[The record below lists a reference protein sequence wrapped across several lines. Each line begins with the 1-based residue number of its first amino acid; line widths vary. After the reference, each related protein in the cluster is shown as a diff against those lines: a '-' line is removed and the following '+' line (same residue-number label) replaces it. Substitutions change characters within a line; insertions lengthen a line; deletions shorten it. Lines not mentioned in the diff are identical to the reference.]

1 MSTAGDYV
9 GEEVWHRIV
18 QIVTNTEELQEY
30 AARKV
35 YEYLKNPACH
45 ETIVKVGAY
54 ILGEFGHLIAIE
66 EDPNSISP
74 IEQFQLINSKIS
86 IVSNPTKALIL
97 TTYIKWLNLFPE
109 IKNYLLAVLA
119 RFTHS
124 LDSELQQRACEY
136 LSISKISEK
145 NQNENGG
152 EEELLQIVFDEMPP
166 FPESRGSAL
175 LNRLMK
181 KHMQGGINTNNN
193 KSSSGKDGN
202 KDSIDD
208 DEANKATTRRKAI
221 PESSIQQNG
230 SSSTATNGDN
240 QTGPT
245 PEDAAMIATAGA
257 SSGEAYV
264 APDDI
269 MAGLAGLDLTSHTTL
284 DPMSQ
289 QLESSMPNTAST
301 PGLMESV
308 TTPSASAQAPLIA
321 NGTSDGSR
329 ELNGPST
336 SASTS
341 TTAINTPMT
350 TPQVPAT
357 PPAEIH
363 FTHGAEKW
371 LSRLSYNSEG
381 ILYEDSQL
389 QIGLKSEYHNHQGR
403 IALYFG
409 NKISVPFSSLTVTIE
424 SQEPEALNCN
434 LQKIPPAT
442 LNAATQIQQIVQLE
456 CKSPFFKCPV
466 MRVSYLA
473 GSLQTLT
480 LKLPVWINKF
490 MEVTTLDSQSF
501 FERWKAIG
509 GAPRESQA
517 VFACRLSPKG
527 DVDISRNKKVVRGL
541 RFGILDGVD
550 PNPNNLV
557 AASVFHTATGKVG
570 CLLRLEPNS
579 AAKVSWRCLPIRA

>member
-35 YEYLKNPACH
+35 YEHLRNPACH

-54 ILGEFGHLIAIE
+54 ILGEFGHLIASE
-66 EDPNSISP
+66 EDPQAISP
-74 IEQFQLINSKIS
+74 IEQFSLINSKIS
-86 IVSNPTKALIL
+86 ICSSTTKALIL
-97 TTYIKWLNLFPE
+97 TTYAKWLNLFPE
-109 IKNYLLAVLA
+109 IKEYILAVLA
-119 RFTHS
+119 RFTHA

-136 LSISKISEK
+136 ISISKMP
-145 NQNENGG
+145 
-152 EEELLQIVFDEMPP
+152 EEEILQVVLDEMPP

-181 KHMQGGINTNNN
+181 KHIQGNSGNN
-193 KSSSGKDGN
+193 KNWSTASGGKEGSNIKDLDDEEGN
-202 KDSIDD
+202 KGSGG
-208 DEANKATTRRKAI
+208 ANRRKAI
-221 PESSIQQNG
+221 PETSALQNG
-230 SSSTATNGDN
+230 SATTANGDTH
-240 QTGPT
+240 TGPT

-257 SSGEAYV
+257 RSGEAYV

-269 MAGLAGLDLTSHTTL
+269 MAGLAGLDLTSQTAL
-284 DPMSQ
+284 EPMSQ
-289 QLESSMPNTAST
+289 QQIESPVANTAST

-308 TTPSASAQAPLIA
+308 TTPSTSAQAPLIA
-321 NGTSDGSR
+321 NGTSLSDVSR
-329 ELNGPST
+329 EVPAADSAAP
-336 SASTS
+336 SASSSAT
-341 TTAINTPMT
+341 T
-350 TPQVPAT
+350 TPQVPPT
-357 PPAEIH
+357 PPADVY
-363 FTHGAEKW
+363 FTHGADKW

-409 NKISVPFSSLTVTIE
+409 NKISVPFSSLTVTID
-424 SQEPEALNCN
+424 SQEPEALSCN

-442 LNAATQIQQIVQLE
+442 LNAATQIQQVVQLE
-456 CKSPFFKCPV
+456 CKAPFTKCPV
-466 MRVSYLA
+466 MKVSYLA
-473 GSLQTLT
+473 GSMQTLI

-490 MEVTTLDSQSF
+490 METATLDSQAF

-509 GAPRESQA
+509 GPPRESQA
-517 VFACRLSPKG
+517 VFPCRLTPKG
-527 DVDISRNKKVVRGL
+527 DVDISRNKKVVKGL
-541 RFGILDGVD
+541 RFGVLDGVD

-557 AASVFHTATGKVG
+557 AASVFHTTSGKVG
-570 CLLRLEPNS
+570 CLIRLEPNS
-579 AAKVSWRCLPIRA
+579 AAKVS